1 MCSITHLPMQHPVTA
16 ADGHTYEKSAIVHW
30 LAQGKRK
37 SPMTGQPMAHTNLV
51 PNHTVKEKVDAW
63 RGRRTREI

>member
-30 LAQGKRK
+30 LAHTANVG
-37 SPMTGQPMAHTNLV
+37 SAVISDFEAHWTIWDGV
-51 PNHTVKEKVDAW
+51 GEAT
-63 RGRRTREI
+63 